1 MASKSE
7 TGHAKNLANFATL
20 ISFCTGYGSSYNP
33 SREALKVANLQTVF
47 DAAETALSDCK
58 DVETALKNATNAR
71 KDLFKPIKK
80 LGTKIIN
87 AFVTLGLT
95 DTTNNSA
102 KSINRKLQGKRAT
115 PKDEPQ
121 NPPPT
126 DGQENSTPLPNYNS
140 VSQQSFDYIIEYFDA
155 LIKLVASH
163 EEYQPNEPE
172 LQVTALNTLLVNLK
186 LANQNV
192 LTAETSFSN
201 QLITRNNIMY
211 AYKTGLVAIAAD
223 VKGYVKSMYSSSSPQ
238 YKQVSGLSFK
248 TIPN

>member
-1 MASKSE
+1 
-7 TGHAKNLANFATL
+7 
-20 ISFCTGYGSSYNP
+20 
-33 SREALKVANLQTVF
+33 
-47 DAAETALSDCK
+47 
-58 DVETALKNATNAR
+58 
-71 KDLFKPIKK
+71 
-80 LGTKIIN
+80 
-87 AFVTLGLT
+87 
-95 DTTNNSA
+95 
-102 KSINRKLQGKRAT
+102 
-115 PKDEPQ
+115 
-121 NPPPT
+121 
-126 DGQENSTPLPNYNS
+126 
-140 VSQQSFDYIIEYFDA
+140 
-155 LIKLVASH
+155 LVASH

-223 VKGYVKSMYSSSSPQ
+223 VKGYVKSLYSSSSPQ